1 MSLKV
6 RIYLDKKL
14 NLDLDLILEKEDAH
28 YLKNVMRL
36 REGDNVFLFNSKDG
50 EFKGEII
57 SSDKKNTKVK
67 LVSKIE
73 NINKPGNISLIFS
86 LIKSSKLDYLIQ
98 KCTEVGVKS
107 FSPVISLKVR
117 IYLDKKL
124 NLDLD
129 LILEKEDAHYLTHVM
144 RLREGDNVF
153 LFNSKDGEFKGEI
166 ISSDKKKTK
175 VKLISKIENLNKLG
189 NISLIFSLIKS
200 SKLDYLIQKCTEVGV
215 KSFSPVISEKSVSKN
230 LNVQRTE
237 RIIKESCEQSNQL
250 YLPAIHAVEKL
261 EKKLKS
267 LDKNSIVFFA
277 DINSSNK
284 KIEEVLKNNK
294 NCEFYLL
301 VGPEGDF
308 SLKER
313 DLLNSM
319 SNCIPI
325 SLGQNILRS
334 ETAAVVG
341 LTILNYQIN

>member
-28 YLKNVMRL
+28 YLTNVMRL

-67 LVSKIE
+67 LISKIE

-107 FSPVISLKVR
+107 FSPVIS
-117 IYLDKKL
+117 
-124 NLDLD
+124 
-129 LILEKEDAHYLTHVM
+129 
-144 RLREGDNVF
+144 
-153 LFNSKDGEFKGEI
+153 
-166 ISSDKKKTK
+166 
-175 VKLISKIENLNKLG
+175 
-189 NISLIFSLIKS
+189 
-200 SKLDYLIQKCTEVGV
+200 
-215 KSFSPVISEKSVSKN
+215 EKSVAKN
-230 LNVQRTE
+230 LNIQRIE

-250 YLPAIHAVEKL
+250 YLPAIYSVEKL

-284 KIEEVLKNNK
+284 KIEEVIKNNK
-294 NCEFYLL
+294 NREFYLL
-301 VGPEGDF
+301 IGP
-308 SLKER
+308 R
-313 DLLNSM
+313 
-319 SNCIPI
+319 
-325 SLGQNILRS
+325 
-334 ETAAVVG
+334 
-341 LTILNYQIN
+341 

>member
-1 MSLKV
+1 MPLKV

-14 NLDLDLILEKEDAH
+14 NPDLDLILEKEDAH
-28 YLKNVMRL
+28 YLTNVMRL

-67 LVSKIE
+67 LISKIE

-98 KCTEVGVKS
+98 KCTE
-107 FSPVISLKVR
+107 
-117 IYLDKKL
+117 
-124 NLDLD
+124 
-129 LILEKEDAHYLTHVM
+129 A
-144 RLREGDNVF
+144 
-153 LFNSKDGEFKGEI
+153 
-166 ISSDKKKTK
+166 
-175 VKLISKIENLNKLG
+175 
-189 NISLIFSLIKS
+189 
-200 SKLDYLIQKCTEVGV
+200 GV
-215 KSFSPVISEKSVSKN
+215 KSFSPVISEKSVAKN

-284 KIEEVLKNNK
+284 KIEQVLKNNK
-294 NCEFYLL
+294 NSEFYLL

-313 DLLNSM
+313 DLLNNM

>member
-67 LVSKIE
+67 LISKID
-73 NINKPGNISLIFS
+73 NINKPGKISLIFS

-107 FSPVISLKVR
+107 FI
-117 IYLDKKL
+117 
-124 NLDLD
+124 
-129 LILEKEDAHYLTHVM
+129 
-144 RLREGDNVF
+144 
-153 LFNSKDGEFKGEI
+153 
-166 ISSDKKKTK
+166 
-175 VKLISKIENLNKLG
+175 
-189 NISLIFSLIKS
+189 
-200 SKLDYLIQKCTEVGV
+200 
-215 KSFSPVISEKSVSKN
+215 PVISEKSVAKN
-230 LNVQRTE
+230 FNIKRTE
-237 RIIKESCEQSNQL
+237 KIIKESCEQSNQL
-250 YLPAIHAVEKL
+250 FLPAIHEVEKL
-261 EKKLKS
+261 EKKVKS
-267 LDKNSIVFFA
+267 FDKNSIIFFA

-284 KIEEVLKNNK
+284 KIDEVIKNNK
-294 NCEFYLL
+294 NREFYLL

-313 DLLNSM
+313 DLLKSM
-319 SNCIPI
+319 NNCIPI

-334 ETAAVVG
+334 ETAAVAG
-341 LTILNYQIN
+341 LAILNSQIN

>member
-67 LVSKIE
+67 LISKIE
-73 NINKPGNISLIFS
+73 NINKPGKISLIFS

-98 KCTEVGVKS
+98 KCTEIGVKS
-107 FSPVISLKVR
+107 FI
-117 IYLDKKL
+117 
-124 NLDLD
+124 
-129 LILEKEDAHYLTHVM
+129 
-144 RLREGDNVF
+144 
-153 LFNSKDGEFKGEI
+153 
-166 ISSDKKKTK
+166 
-175 VKLISKIENLNKLG
+175 
-189 NISLIFSLIKS
+189 
-200 SKLDYLIQKCTEVGV
+200 
-215 KSFSPVISEKSVSKN
+215 PVISEKSVAKN
-230 LNVQRTE
+230 FNIKRTE
-237 RIIKESCEQSNQL
+237 KIIKESCEQSNQL
-250 YLPAIHAVEKL
+250 FLPAIHEVEKL
-261 EKKLKS
+261 EKKIKS
-267 LDKNSIVFFA
+267 FDKNSIVFFA

-284 KIEEVLKNNK
+284 KIDEVIKNNK
-294 NCEFYLL
+294 NREFYLL

-313 DLLNSM
+313 DLLKSM
-319 SNCIPI
+319 NNCIPI

-334 ETAAVVG
+334 ETAAVAG
-341 LTILNYQIN
+341 LAILNSHIN

>member
-50 EFKGEII
+50 EFKGEIT

-67 LVSKIE
+67 LISKIE

-107 FSPVISLKVR
+107 FSPVIS
-117 IYLDKKL
+117 
-124 NLDLD
+124 
-129 LILEKEDAHYLTHVM
+129 
-144 RLREGDNVF
+144 
-153 LFNSKDGEFKGEI
+153 
-166 ISSDKKKTK
+166 
-175 VKLISKIENLNKLG
+175 
-189 NISLIFSLIKS
+189 
-200 SKLDYLIQKCTEVGV
+200 
-215 KSFSPVISEKSVSKN
+215 EKSVAKN
-230 LNVQRTE
+230 LNIQRIE

-250 YLPAIHAVEKL
+250 YVPAIHAVEKL

-267 LDKNSIVFFA
+267 LDKNSIVFFT

-294 NCEFYLL
+294 NREFYLL
-301 VGPEGDF
+301 IGPEGDF

-313 DLLNSM
+313 DLLKSM
-319 SNCIPI
+319 SNCISI

>member
-67 LVSKIE
+67 LISKID
-73 NINKPGNISLIFS
+73 NINKPGKISLIFS

-98 KCTEVGVKS
+98 KCTEIGVKT
-107 FSPVISLKVR
+107 FI
-117 IYLDKKL
+117 
-124 NLDLD
+124 
-129 LILEKEDAHYLTHVM
+129 
-144 RLREGDNVF
+144 
-153 LFNSKDGEFKGEI
+153 
-166 ISSDKKKTK
+166 
-175 VKLISKIENLNKLG
+175 
-189 NISLIFSLIKS
+189 
-200 SKLDYLIQKCTEVGV
+200 
-215 KSFSPVISEKSVSKN
+215 PVISEKSVAKN
-230 LNVQRTE
+230 FNIKRTE
-237 RIIKESCEQSNQL
+237 KIIKESCEQSNQL
-250 YLPAIHAVEKL
+250 FLPAIHEVEKL
-261 EKKLKS
+261 EKKIKS
-267 LDKNSIVFFA
+267 FDKNSIVFFA

-284 KIEEVLKNNK
+284 KIDEVIKNNK
-294 NCEFYLL
+294 NREFYLL

-313 DLLNSM
+313 DLLKSM
-319 SNCIPI
+319 NNCIPI

-334 ETAAVVG
+334 ETAAVAG
-341 LTILNYQIN
+341 LAILNSQIS

>member
-1 MSLKV
+1 M
-6 RIYLDKKL
+6 
-14 NLDLDLILEKEDAH
+14 
-28 YLKNVMRL
+28 
-36 REGDNVFLFNSKDG
+36 
-50 EFKGEII
+50 
-57 SSDKKNTKVK
+57 
-67 LVSKIE
+67 
-73 NINKPGNISLIFS
+73 
-86 LIKSSKLDYLIQ
+86 
-98 KCTEVGVKS
+98 
-107 FSPVISLKVR
+107 SLKVR

-153 LFNSKDGEFKGEI
+153 LFNSKDGEFKGEV
-166 ISSDKKKTK
+166 ISSDKKNTK
-175 VKLISKIENLNKLG
+175 VKLISKIENINKPG

-215 KSFSPVISEKSVSKN
+215 KSFSPVISEKSVAKN

-237 RIIKESCEQSNQL
+237 RIIKKSCEQSNQL

-261 EKKLKS
+261 DKKLKS

-294 NCEFYLL
+294 NSEFYLL

-313 DLLNSM
+313 DLLNNM

>member
-14 NLDLDLILEKEDAH
+14 NLDLDFILEKEDAH
-28 YLKNVMRL
+28 YLVNVMRL

-57 SSDKKNTKVK
+57 SSDKKNTKIK
-67 LVSKIE
+67 LISKIE

-107 FSPVISLKVR
+107 F
-117 IYLDKKL
+117 Y
-124 NLDLD
+124 
-129 LILEKEDAHYLTHVM
+129 
-144 RLREGDNVF
+144 
-153 LFNSKDGEFKGEI
+153 
-166 ISSDKKKTK
+166 
-175 VKLISKIENLNKLG
+175 
-189 NISLIFSLIKS
+189 
-200 SKLDYLIQKCTEVGV
+200 
-215 KSFSPVISEKSVSKN
+215 PVISEKSVAKN
-230 LNVQRTE
+230 LNIQRTE

-250 YLPAIHAVEKL
+250 SLPAIYPVEKF

-294 NCEFYLL
+294 NREFYLL
-301 VGPEGDF
+301 IGPEGDF

-325 SLGQNILRS
+325 SLGQHILRS

>member
-67 LVSKIE
+67 LISKIE

-98 KCTEVGVKS
+98 KCTEVGVRS
-107 FSPVISLKVR
+107 F
-117 IYLDKKL
+117 
-124 NLDLD
+124 
-129 LILEKEDAHYLTHVM
+129 
-144 RLREGDNVF
+144 F
-153 LFNSKDGEFKGEI
+153 
-166 ISSDKKKTK
+166 
-175 VKLISKIENLNKLG
+175 
-189 NISLIFSLIKS
+189 
-200 SKLDYLIQKCTEVGV
+200 
-215 KSFSPVISEKSVSKN
+215 PVISEKSVAKN
-230 LNVQRTE
+230 LNIQRIE

-284 KIEEVLKNNK
+284 KIEEVFKNNK
-294 NCEFYLL
+294 NREFYLL

-313 DLLNSM
+313 DLLKGM

>member
-28 YLKNVMRL
+28 YLTNVMRL
-36 REGDNVFLFNSKDG
+36 REGDNLFLFNSKDG

-57 SSDKKNTKVK
+57 AFDKKNIKVK
-67 LVSKIE
+67 LISKIE
-73 NINKPGNISLIFS
+73 NINKPGKISLIFS

-98 KCTEVGVKS
+98 KCTEVGIKS
-107 FSPVISLKVR
+107 F
-117 IYLDKKL
+117 Y
-124 NLDLD
+124 
-129 LILEKEDAHYLTHVM
+129 
-144 RLREGDNVF
+144 
-153 LFNSKDGEFKGEI
+153 
-166 ISSDKKKTK
+166 
-175 VKLISKIENLNKLG
+175 
-189 NISLIFSLIKS
+189 
-200 SKLDYLIQKCTEVGV
+200 
-215 KSFSPVISEKSVSKN
+215 PVISEKSVAKN
-230 LNVQRTE
+230 LNIQRTE
-237 RIIKESCEQSNQL
+237 KIIKESCEQSNQL
-250 YLPAIHAVEKL
+250 YLPAIHSVEKL

-294 NCEFYLL
+294 NREFYLL
-301 VGPEGDF
+301 IGPEGDF

-319 SNCIPI
+319 GNCIPI

-341 LTILNYQIN
+341 LAILNSQIN

>member
-67 LVSKIE
+67 LISKIE

-107 FSPVISLKVR
+107 FFPI
-117 IYLDKKL
+117 
-124 NLDLD
+124 
-129 LILEKEDAHYLTHVM
+129 
-144 RLREGDNVF
+144 
-153 LFNSKDGEFKGEI
+153 
-166 ISSDKKKTK
+166 
-175 VKLISKIENLNKLG
+175 
-189 NISLIFSLIKS
+189 
-200 SKLDYLIQKCTEVGV
+200 
-215 KSFSPVISEKSVSKN
+215 ISEKSVAKN
-230 LNVQRTE
+230 LNIQRIE

-284 KIEEVLKNNK
+284 KIEEVFKNNK
-294 NCEFYLL
+294 NREFYLL

-313 DLLNSM
+313 DLLKGM

>member
-28 YLKNVMRL
+28 YLTNVMRL
-36 REGDNVFLFNSKDG
+36 REGDNLFLFNSKDG

-57 SSDKKNTKVK
+57 AFDKKNIKVK
-67 LVSKIE
+67 LISKIE
-73 NINKPGNISLIFS
+73 NINKPGKISLIFS

-98 KCTEVGVKS
+98 KCTEVGIKS
-107 FSPVISLKVR
+107 F
-117 IYLDKKL
+117 Y
-124 NLDLD
+124 
-129 LILEKEDAHYLTHVM
+129 
-144 RLREGDNVF
+144 
-153 LFNSKDGEFKGEI
+153 
-166 ISSDKKKTK
+166 
-175 VKLISKIENLNKLG
+175 
-189 NISLIFSLIKS
+189 
-200 SKLDYLIQKCTEVGV
+200 
-215 KSFSPVISEKSVSKN
+215 PVISEKSVAKN
-230 LNVQRTE
+230 LNIQRTE
-237 RIIKESCEQSNQL
+237 KIIKESCEQSNQL
-250 YLPAIHAVEKL
+250 YLPAIYSVEKL

-284 KIEEVLKNNK
+284 KIEEVIKNNK

-301 VGPEGDF
+301 IGPEGDF
-308 SLKER
+308 SLKEI

-325 SLGQNILRS
+325 SLGHNILRS

-341 LTILNYQIN
+341 LAILNSQIN

>member
-28 YLKNVMRL
+28 YLTNVMRL
-36 REGDNVFLFNSKDG
+36 RVGDNVFLFNSKDG

-67 LVSKIE
+67 LISKIE
-73 NINKPGNISLIFS
+73 NISKPGKISLIFS

-98 KCTEVGVKS
+98 KCTEVGIKS
-107 FSPVISLKVR
+107 F
-117 IYLDKKL
+117 
-124 NLDLD
+124 
-129 LILEKEDAHYLTHVM
+129 
-144 RLREGDNVF
+144 
-153 LFNSKDGEFKGEI
+153 
-166 ISSDKKKTK
+166 
-175 VKLISKIENLNKLG
+175 
-189 NISLIFSLIKS
+189 
-200 SKLDYLIQKCTEVGV
+200 C
-215 KSFSPVISEKSVSKN
+215 PVISEKS
-230 LNVQRTE
+230 
-237 RIIKESCEQSNQL
+237 NQL
-250 YLPAIHAVEKL
+250 SLPAIYAVEKL

-284 KIEEVLKNNK
+284 KIEEVFKNNK
-294 NCEFYLL
+294 NQEFYLL

-313 DLLNSM
+313 DLLSSM

-334 ETAAVVG
+334 ETAAVAG
-341 LTILNYQIN
+341 LAILNSKIN

>member
-28 YLKNVMRL
+28 YLTNVMRL
-36 REGDNVFLFNSKDG
+36 REGDNLFLFNSKDG

-57 SSDKKNTKVK
+57 AFDKKNIKVK
-67 LVSKIE
+67 LISKIE
-73 NINKPGNISLIFS
+73 NINKPGKISLIFS

-98 KCTEVGVKS
+98 KCTEVGIKS
-107 FSPVISLKVR
+107 FYPVS
-117 IYLDKKL
+117 
-124 NLDLD
+124 
-129 LILEKEDAHYLTHVM
+129 
-144 RLREGDNVF
+144 
-153 LFNSKDGEFKGEI
+153 
-166 ISSDKKKTK
+166 
-175 VKLISKIENLNKLG
+175 
-189 NISLIFSLIKS
+189 
-200 SKLDYLIQKCTEVGV
+200 
-215 KSFSPVISEKSVSKN
+215 SEKSVAKN
-230 LNVQRTE
+230 LNIQRTE
-237 RIIKESCEQSNQL
+237 KIIKESCEQSNQL
-250 YLPAIHAVEKL
+250 YLPAIHSVEKL

-284 KIEEVLKNNK
+284 KIEEVIKNNK

-301 VGPEGDF
+301 IGPEGDF
-308 SLKER
+308 SLKEI

-325 SLGQNILRS
+325 SLGHNILRS

-341 LTILNYQIN
+341 LAILNSQIN

>member
-67 LVSKIE
+67 LISKIE

-107 FSPVISLKVR
+107 FSPI
-117 IYLDKKL
+117 
-124 NLDLD
+124 
-129 LILEKEDAHYLTHVM
+129 
-144 RLREGDNVF
+144 
-153 LFNSKDGEFKGEI
+153 
-166 ISSDKKKTK
+166 
-175 VKLISKIENLNKLG
+175 
-189 NISLIFSLIKS
+189 
-200 SKLDYLIQKCTEVGV
+200 
-215 KSFSPVISEKSVSKN
+215 ISEKTVAKN
-230 LNVQRTE
+230 LNIQRIE

-250 YLPAIHAVEKL
+250 YVPAIHAVEKL

-294 NCEFYLL
+294 NREFYLL

-313 DLLNSM
+313 DLLKGM

>member
-67 LVSKIE
+67 LISKIE
-73 NINKPGNISLIFS
+73 NINKPGKISLIFS

-98 KCTEVGVKS
+98 KCTEIGVKS
-107 FSPVISLKVR
+107 FI
-117 IYLDKKL
+117 
-124 NLDLD
+124 
-129 LILEKEDAHYLTHVM
+129 
-144 RLREGDNVF
+144 
-153 LFNSKDGEFKGEI
+153 
-166 ISSDKKKTK
+166 
-175 VKLISKIENLNKLG
+175 
-189 NISLIFSLIKS
+189 
-200 SKLDYLIQKCTEVGV
+200 
-215 KSFSPVISEKSVSKN
+215 PVISEKSVAKN
-230 LNVQRTE
+230 FNIKRTE
-237 RIIKESCEQSNQL
+237 KIIKESCEQSNQL
-250 YLPAIHAVEKL
+250 FLPAIHEVEKL
-261 EKKLKS
+261 EKKIKS
-267 LDKNSIVFFA
+267 FDKNSIVFFA

-284 KIEEVLKNNK
+284 KIDEVIKNNK
-294 NCEFYLL
+294 NREFYLL

-313 DLLNSM
+313 DLLKSM
-319 SNCIPI
+319 NNCIPI

-334 ETAAVVG
+334 ETAAVAG
-341 LTILNYQIN
+341 LVILNSHIN

>member
-67 LVSKIE
+67 LISKIE

-107 FSPVISLKVR
+107 FFPI
-117 IYLDKKL
+117 
-124 NLDLD
+124 
-129 LILEKEDAHYLTHVM
+129 
-144 RLREGDNVF
+144 
-153 LFNSKDGEFKGEI
+153 
-166 ISSDKKKTK
+166 
-175 VKLISKIENLNKLG
+175 
-189 NISLIFSLIKS
+189 
-200 SKLDYLIQKCTEVGV
+200 
-215 KSFSPVISEKSVSKN
+215 ISEKSVAKN
-230 LNVQRTE
+230 LNIQRIE

-250 YLPAIHAVEKL
+250 YVPAIHAVEKL

-284 KIEEVLKNNK
+284 KVEEVLKNNK
-294 NCEFYLL
+294 NREFYLL

-313 DLLNSM
+313 DLLKGM

-341 LTILNYQIN
+341 LTILNYQIY

>member
-28 YLKNVMRL
+28 YLTNVMRL
-36 REGDNVFLFNSKDG
+36 RVGDNVFLFNSKDG

-57 SSDKKNTKVK
+57 SSDKKNTKIK
-67 LVSKIE
+67 LISKIE
-73 NINKPGNISLIFS
+73 NINKPG
-86 LIKSSKLDYLIQ
+86 K
-98 KCTEVGVKS
+98 
-107 FSPVISLKVR
+107 
-117 IYLDKKL
+117 
-124 NLDLD
+124 
-129 LILEKEDAHYLTHVM
+129 
-144 RLREGDNVF
+144 
-153 LFNSKDGEFKGEI
+153 
-166 ISSDKKKTK
+166 
-175 VKLISKIENLNKLG
+175 
-189 NISLIFSLIKS
+189 ISLIFSLIKS

-215 KSFSPVISEKSVSKN
+215 KSFSPVISEKSVAKN
-230 LNVQRTE
+230 LNIQRIE

-250 YLPAIHAVEKL
+250 YVPAIHAVEKL

-294 NCEFYLL
+294 NREFYLL

-313 DLLNSM
+313 DLLNGM
-319 SNCIPI
+319 SNCTPI